1 MIHNEKQVKFNEV
14 KGILSEINLDNE
26 FCSITIEVGHSNPRQ
41 INLSS
46 KKVYFDEMIKD
57 FKIGDNIQAMF
68 YVASTKK
75 YNRWYTTA
83 FLLSLNKN

>member
-1 MIHNEKQVKFNEV
+1 
-14 KGILSEINLDNE
+14 
-26 FCSITIEVGHSNPRQ
+26 
-41 INLSS
+41 
-46 KKVYFDEMIKD
+46 MIKD

>member
-14 KGILSEINLDNE
+14 KGILNEINLDNE

-41 INLSS
+41 VNLSS
-46 KKVYFDEMIKD
+46 KKVYFDEIIKD
-57 FKIGDNIQAMF
+57 FKIGDSILAMF